1 LEDAF
6 VTEFHSGTQRAIR
19 LGIIGTGLA
28 VKKLHWP
35 ALVKLPDRFVVVAFA
50 NRTRETAEEFAA
62 LAQLPMDRYTP
73 DYHTLLRRDDVD
85 AVLVCVPIPQLLS
98 LARESLAAGKH
109 VLCEKPPGVDLA
121 EARQFLALVD
131 QHPHQK
137 FMMTE
142 NFFYRDDLRLART
155 LVDGGA
161 IGRPQLV
168 LEKWVHQLVPTPG
181 DYSITPWRY
190 KPAYRGGPLQDG
202 GVHSIATVRLL
213 GGDIT
218 GLYARTEW
226 ANKTMDAP
234 SAMAMTFGLAS
245 GATGNCVWGFLGN
258 PVLDEVRDA
267 RLYGSEGALISSRGQ
282 VRLIRAD
289 GSIEEYRVEPF
300 DTGHYNMFLNFHDAV
315 MHDEPIVANVRQ
327 SFENMLVVMQA
338 LDSAAGG
345 RQVDVVAAGVPP
357 GTGGVPLWRPRGA
370 RGLFEGLA
378 CAIRKIP
385 STPA

>member
-1 LEDAF
+1 
-6 VTEFHSGTQRAIR
+6 VPQRLSTSQRKIR

-50 NRTRETAEEFAA
+50 NRTRATAEEFAA
-62 LAQLPMDRYTP
+62 LARISMDGYTP
-73 DYHTLLRRDDVD
+73 DYQELLRRDDVD
-85 AVLVCVPIPQLLS
+85 AVLVCVPIPRLLPI
-98 LARESLAAGKH
+98 ARESLATGKH
-109 VLCEKPPGVDLA
+109 VICEKPPGVDLA

-131 QHPHQK
+131 QHPRQK

-142 NFFYRDDLRLART
+142 NFFYRDDLRLARS

-161 IGRPQLV
+161 IGRPQILI
-168 LEKWVHQLVPTPG
+168 EKWVHQLVPTPG

-190 KPAYRGGPLQDG
+190 KPEYRGGPLQDG
-202 GVHSIATVRLL
+202 GVHSIATIRLL

-234 SAMAMTFGLAS
+234 SAMAMTCGFAS

-258 PVLDEVRDA
+258 PVLDEVRDT

-289 GSIEEYRVEPF
+289 GSIEEYRVEP
-300 DTGHYNMFLNFHDAV
+300 TESGHYNMFLNFHDAV
-315 MHDEPIVANVRQ
+315 MHDEAIVATVRQ
-327 SFENMLVVMQA
+327 SFENMLVVLQA
-338 LDSAAGG
+338 LESAARGQ
-345 RQVDVVAAGVPP
+345 QVDVVAAGVPA
-357 GTGGVPLWRPRGA
+357 GTGGVPLWWPRGA
-370 RGLFEGLA
+370 HGLFDGLA
-378 CAIRKIP
+378 CAIRRIP
-385 STPA
+385 SR